1 MPPKNRNTFA
11 TMLEHTPLP
20 RMDERPVIGRR
31 RMRPWHIAVA
41 IVVVMLTVVVG
52 LVATPSNASPTLDAS
67 SANAI
72 TAEPVAARTPDMGPE
87 SGPQLTVEAWNR
99 AIGTAAVLVGETKLG
114 APYVYSAGGPNA
126 FDCSGFVRWVW
137 LQLGVTLPHNSVA
150 MWNMIDRIPMSEL
163 RPGDLVFDS
172 LGGPPEHVSIYAGDG
187 MMIHAPNGGG
197 RVRFDPVGWWT
208 GARVAAGRIAL

>member
-1 MPPKNRNTFA
+1 MFETA
-11 TMLEHTPLP
+11 PLP
-20 RMDERPVIGRR
+20 RMNETPVGDRR
-31 RMRPWHIAVA
+31 RMRSWHVVVA
-41 IVVVMLTVVVG
+41 ILVVMVTVVVG
-52 LVATPSNASPTLDAS
+52 LVATPSDASPTVES
-67 SANAI
+67 PTPTGI
-72 TAEPVAARTPDMGPE
+72 VAEPMAPRTPEMGPE

-150 MWNMIDRIPMSEL
+150 MWNMIDRIPVSEL

-172 LGGPPEHVSIYAGDG
+172 LGGPPEHVSIYVGDG

-208 GARVAAGRIAL
+208 GARVSAGRVAL

>member
-1 MPPKNRNTFA
+1 MF
-11 TMLEHTPLP
+11 ESSPLP
-20 RMDERPVIGRR
+20 LLDERPGRGRR
-31 RMRPWHIAVA
+31 HVRSWQVAVA
-41 IVVVMLTVVVG
+41 IVIVMLTVVVG
-52 LVATPSNASPTLDAS
+52 LVATPSDATSAVDPS
-67 SANAI
+67 SSTGI
-72 TAEPVAARTPDMGPE
+72 VAEPIAPRTPEMGPE

-137 LQLGVTLPHNSVA
+137 MQLGVTLPHNSVA
-150 MWNMIDRIPMSEL
+150 MWNMIDRIPVSEL

-197 RVRFDPVGWWT
+197 RVRFDPLGWWT
-208 GARVAAGRIAL
+208 GARVTAGRVAL